1 MKKYIYKI
9 IALMVLISCYTESK
23 AQQDAMYTQYM
34 FNSLA
39 INPAY
44 AGSRNVISSTLLH
57 RNQWSGIDGAP
68 RTTTFTID
76 APIRD
81 NKIGLGLQIFND
93 QLGISNNTGVV
104 ISSAYRIRM
113 DKGTLSFGLQGGVSN
128 FRANFTSVNNTDG
141 GGIDPA
147 FTENVN
153 TLQFNFGT
161 GIYYNSDKFFVGVSV
176 PTLVPNRIS
185 KNTIANTNN
194 PSRQEMHLFVTSGY
208 VFDLNQ
214 DFKFKP
220 SFLVKAVRGAPIEGD
235 LNATIWI
242 KEYLG
247 LGVQYRTNAD
257 VSGLLEVQ
265 ISQQLRFGYA
275 YDYSVTKLRNF
286 NSGGHEVMLRY
297 EFGFEKD
304 KVVSPR
310 FF

>member
-1 MKKYIYKI
+1 MKKYIY
-9 IALMVLISCYTESK
+9 LLVLIFLIAFVKESK

-44 AGSRNVISSTLLH
+44 AGSRNVISSTLLY
-57 RNQWSGIDGAP
+57 RNQWIGIDGAP
-68 RTTTFTID
+68 KTTTFTID
-76 APIRD
+76 APISD

-93 QLGISNNTGVV
+93 KLGITNTTGAV

-113 DKGTLSFGLQGGVSN
+113 DKATLSFGLQGGISN
-128 FRANFTSVNNTDG
+128 FRSNFSTVSYTET

-147 FTENVN
+147 FTENIN
-153 TLQFNFGT
+153 AMQFNFGT
-161 GIYYNSDKFFVGVSV
+161 GVYYNSDKFFVGISV

-185 KNTIANTNN
+185 KNTNTNN

-208 VFDLNQ
+208 VFDLNE

-220 SFLVKAVRGAPIEGD
+220 SFLVKAVKGAPVEGD

-242 KEYLG
+242 KEFFG
-247 LGVQYRTNAD
+247 IGVQYRTNAD
-257 VSGLLEVQ
+257 VSGLLEIQVN
-265 ISQQLRFGYA
+265 QQLRFGYA
-275 YDYSVTKLRNF
+275 YDHSVTKLRNF
-286 NSGGHEVMLRY
+286 NSGSHEVMLRY

>member
-1 MKKYIYKI
+1 MKRYIYHLI
-9 IALMVLISCYTESK
+9 VLTFLISSSIESK

-44 AGSRNVISSTLLH
+44 AGSRNVISTTLLH
-57 RNQWSGIDGAP
+57 RNQWTGINGAP
-68 RTTTFTID
+68 ETTTFTID
-76 APIRD
+76 APISN

-93 QLGISNNTGVV
+93 RLGISNTTGAVV
-104 ISSAYRIRM
+104 STAYRIRM
-113 DKGTLSFGLQGGVSN
+113 DKATLSFGLQGGISN
-128 FRANFTSVNNTDG
+128 FRSNFLDVNYSEG
-141 GGIDPA
+141 GPLDPA
-147 FTENVN
+147 FVENVN
-153 TLQFNFGT
+153 AMQFNFGT
-161 GIYYNSDKFFVGVSV
+161 GVYYNSDKFFVGLSV

-185 KNTIANTNN
+185 KNSTAITNN
-194 PSRQEMHLFVTSGY
+194 PSRQEMHLFFTSGY
-208 VFDLNQ
+208 VFDLNE

-242 KEYLG
+242 KEFIG
-247 LGVQYRTNAD
+247 LGAQYRTNAD

-265 ISQQLRFGYA
+265 LNKQLRFGYA
-275 YDYSVTKLRNF
+275 YDHSITRLRNF
-286 NSGGHEVMLRY
+286 NSGSHEIMLRY